1 MAGVVEDE
9 QRRRCH
15 LTPELTAGGAEL
27 RVEVLESPVDDARCW
42 AVRSARAQ
50 LACVGIEPADLARER
65 FCPGRPRGRSQCN
78 HDSSIHAGDGALKRG
93 EP

>member
-9 QRRRCH
+9 QRRRRH
-15 LTPELTAGGAEL
+15 LAPEPTAGGGEL

-42 AVRSARAQ
+42 AVRSAHAQ
-50 LACVGIEPADLARER
+50 LPYVGIEPADLAMER
-65 FCPGRPRGRSQCN
+65 FRPGRPRGRSQCN
-78 HDSSIHAGDGALKRG
+78 HDSSIRPGDGALKRG